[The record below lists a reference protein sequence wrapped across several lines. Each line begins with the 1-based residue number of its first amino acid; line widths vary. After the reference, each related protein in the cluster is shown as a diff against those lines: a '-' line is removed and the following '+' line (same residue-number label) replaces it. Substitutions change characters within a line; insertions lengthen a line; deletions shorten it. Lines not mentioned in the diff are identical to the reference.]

1 MSTKKL
7 ENNKKIARQSFEAL
21 TDGNY
26 HLLEKITDIKK
37 FKMHFPGDK
46 HPLNYEESVNMNKEY
61 NTAFPDAKVSIE
73 KQIAEGDYVATT
85 VTFSGTNK
93 GEFQGMPATGKKMK
107 IPAMILQRI
116 EDDKIVEEWDEFDAV
131 GMLQQIGAIP
141 EMEKM
146 EK

>member
-1 MSTKKL
+1 MNAKKL
-7 ENNKKIARQSFEAL
+7 ENNKNIARQSIEAL

-26 HLLEKITDIKK
+26 HLLQKITNTRK

-46 HPLNYEESVNMNKEY
+46 HPLNYDESVNMNKEY
-61 NTAFPDAKVSIE
+61 NTAFPDAKVSVD
-73 KQIAEGDYVATT
+73 KQIAEDDFVATMA
-85 VTFSGTNK
+85 TFSGTNK
-93 GEFQGMPATGKKMK
+93 GEFQGMPASGKKMK
-107 IPAMILQRI
+107 IQAMILQRI
-116 EDDKIVEEWDEFDAV
+116 EDDKIVEEWDEYDAV